1 MMVLHFDRFANCCA
15 PITAQMKV
23 GEVVQI
29 GENYYLAIGAG
40 AISKFLRYSEADGF
54 KNTTPFS
61 CRVVDIFAKR
71 NKDHQLRIYHKEA

>member
-1 MMVLHFDRFANCCA
+1 MMVLHFDRFANCGA

-40 AISKFLRYSEADGF
+40 AISLVVGLW
-54 KNTTPFS
+54 TFS
-61 CRVVDIFAKR
+61 PREIKTI
-71 NKDHQLRIYHKEA
+71 N